1 MVRYFKVEINH
12 VDFISRLL
20 RTAKNARCG
29 LMSPSSHR
37 LHSKAAYEKAGTN
50 SDAETN
56 GVLQSTDT
64 VFSNR
69 QSKLTTTT
77 TTTKMAEDFW
87 RKLRILY
94 G

>member
-1 MVRYFKVEINH
+1 MRYFKVEINH

-20 RTAKNARCG
+20 RTAKDARCG
-29 LMSPSSHR
+29 LMSLSFHR
-37 LHSKAAYEKAGTN
+37 LYSKAAYEKAGTN
-50 SDAETN
+50 SDAEKN

-77 TTTKMAEDFW
+77 TKMAEDFW
-87 RKLRILY
+87 RKLGILY